1 LSPPADLETPSPETA
16 SPETAAPD
24 VNEPERSTRNNWNN
38 QVRRHALMQPDA
50 LALRFEGAS
59 ITWSQLSDRVDR
71 FAGVLSRRG
80 VGFGDRVLILML
92 NRPEYL
98 EAVLAINALGALAVP
113 VNFRM
118 TPPEVSFLA
127 ENSGA
132 ALMVT
137 DETLAPLAGAVAD
150 RTDSLYEI
158 ITVGETYEALLAES
172 TPASPVDVPDS
183 APALIMYTSGT
194 TGRPKGAVLTHSNMA
209 AQSLTC
215 IRALQMRGVDEIG
228 FCASPMFHIAALG
241 SLAPNLQLGIP
252 TVVYPVGAFDPAALL
267 DVLEA
272 EGVTTLFLVPV
283 QWQAMCAEQS
293 RHPRKLRLRVI
304 SWGAAPASD
313 TVLEAM
319 AETFP
324 DALNVAVFGQTEMS
338 PITCVLDG
346 EDALR
351 KLGSVGR
358 VIPTIAARIVDDE
371 MNDVA
376 QGEIGE
382 IVYRGPTLMEGYWQ
396 DPSATA
402 DAFAGGWFH
411 SGDLVRQ
418 DEEGFVFVVDRKK
431 DMIISGGE
439 NIYCAEVENVLFGH
453 PRILEAAVI
462 GRLDDRWGEVPVA
475 VVALHDSESAD
486 LTLEELTTWL
496 GERLARYK
504 HPKELVVVDALPR
517 NASGK
522 VVKVALRKTYSPT
535 PA

>member
-1 LSPPADLETPSPETA
+1 M
-16 SPETAAPD
+16 AAHSD
-24 VNEPERSTRNNWNN
+24 EPHRSIRINWNN

-50 LALRFEGAS
+50 VALRFQGAS
-59 ITWSQLSDRVDR
+59 ITWSTLGDRVAR
-71 FAGVLSRRG
+71 FARVLADNDIEY
-80 VGFGDRVLILML
+80 GDRVLILML

-98 EAVLAINALGALAVP
+98 ETVLAVNALGALAVP

-118 TPPEVSFLA
+118 TPPEVAFLA
-127 ENSGA
+127 QNSGA
-132 ALMVT
+132 KVLVT
-137 DETLAPLAGAVAD
+137 DDTLSPLADAVLAQVDSLNTKITTGTEYETLLSDA
-150 RTDSLYEI
+150 
-158 ITVGETYEALLAES
+158 
-172 TPASPVDVPDS
+172 TPAEPVDVPDD

-194 TGRPKGAVLTHSNMA
+194 TGRPKGAVLTHSNMQ
-209 AQSLTC
+209 AQALTC
-215 IRALQMRGVDEIG
+215 IRALRMHGVDEVG

-241 SLAPNLQLGIP
+241 SLAPSLQLGVP
-252 TVVYPVGAFDPAALL
+252 TVIYPVGAFDPSALL
-267 DVLEA
+267 DVLAA

-293 RHPRKLRLRVI
+293 RNPRSLKLRVI

-313 TVLEAM
+313 TILKAM
-319 AETFP
+319 AATFP

-358 VIPTIAARIVDDE
+358 VIPTIAARVVDDD
-371 MNDVA
+371 MNDVEP
-376 QGEIGE
+376 GSVGE
-382 IVYRGPTLMEGYWQ
+382 IVYRGPTLMREYWQ
-396 DPSATA
+396 NPDATA
-402 DAFAGGWFH
+402 DAFHGGWFH

-418 DEEGFVFVVDRKK
+418 DDEGFVFVVDRKK

-462 GRLDDRWGEVPVA
+462 GRPDDKWGEVPVA
-475 VVALHDSESAD
+475 IVALNDEGPD
-486 LTLEELTTWL
+486 LGLDELSSWL
-496 GERLARYK
+496 GDHLARYK
-504 HPKELVVVDALPR
+504 HPKELVTVDALPR

-522 VVKVALRKTYSPT
+522 VVKVALRNTYSPT

>member
-1 LSPPADLETPSPETA
+1 MTVLY
-16 SPETAAPD
+16 
-24 VNEPERSTRNNWNN
+24 EPQRSRRNNWNN

-50 LALRFEGAS
+50 VALRFQGAS
-59 ITWSQLSDRVDR
+59 TSWSELSDRVDR

-118 TPPEVSFLA
+118 TPPEVAFLA
-127 ENSGA
+127 QNSGSR
-132 ALMVT
+132 LLVT
-137 DETLAPLAGAVAD
+137 DETLSPLADAVVAQV
-150 RTDSLYEI
+150 DSLTEKI
-158 ITVGETYEALLAES
+158 VVGKEYEALLADSE
-172 TPASPVDVPDS
+172 PAEPVDVPDD

-194 TGRPKGAVLTHSNMA
+194 TGRPKGAVLTHANMQ
-209 AQSLTC
+209 AQALTC
-215 IRALQMRGVDEIG
+215 IRALQMHGIDEVG

-241 SLAPNLQLGIP
+241 SLAPSLQLGIP
-252 TVVYPVGAFDPAALL
+252 TVVYPVGAFDPATLL
-267 DVLEA
+267 DVLAA
-272 EGVTTLFLVPV
+272 ERVTTLFLVPV

-293 RHPRKLRLRVI
+293 RNPRDLNLRVI

-319 AETFP
+319 AATFP
-324 DALNVAVFGQTEMS
+324 NAQNVAVFGQTEMS

-358 VIPTIAARIVDDE
+358 VIPTIAARVVDDE

-376 QGEIGE
+376 PGEIGE
-382 IVYRGPTLMEGYWQ
+382 IVYRGPTLMQGYWENP
-396 DPSATA
+396 DGTA
-402 DAFAGGWFH
+402 DAFHGGWFH

-418 DEEGFVFVVDRKK
+418 DDEGFVFVVDRKK

-439 NIYCAEVENVLFGH
+439 NVYCAEVENVLFGH

-462 GRLDDRWGEVPVA
+462 GRPDDKWGEVPVA
-475 VVALHDSESAD
+475 VVALKDSED
-486 LTLEELTTWL
+486 LTLD
-496 GERLARYK
+496 
-504 HPKELVVVDALPR
+504 ELVVWLGDHLARFKHPRELVIVDALPR

-522 VVKVALRKTYSPT
+522 VVKVALRQSHSTT

>member
-1 LSPPADLETPSPETA
+1 MLD
-16 SPETAAPD
+16 
-24 VNEPERSTRNNWNN
+24 EPQRSRRNNWNN

-50 LALRFEGAS
+50 VALRFQGAS
-59 ITWSQLSDRVDR
+59 ITWSELDDRVAR

-98 EAVLAINALGALAVP
+98 EAVLAVNALGALAVP

-118 TPPEVSFLA
+118 TPPEVAFLA
-127 ENSGA
+127 QNSGSHIV
-132 ALMVT
+132 VT
-137 DETLAPLAGAVAD
+137 DETLSPLAGAVAAQV
-150 RTDSLYEI
+150 DSLGETI
-158 ITVGETYEALLAES
+158 VVGEAYEHLIAES
-172 TPASPVDVPDS
+172 EPAEEVDVPDD

-194 TGRPKGAVLTHSNMA
+194 TGRPKGAVLTHANMQ
-209 AQSLTC
+209 AQALTC
-215 IRALQMRGVDEIG
+215 IRALQMHGVDEVG

-241 SLAPNLQLGIP
+241 SLAPSLQLGIP
-252 TVVYPVGAFDPAALL
+252 TVVYPVGAFDPATLL
-267 DVLEA
+267 DVLAA

-293 RHPRKLRLRVI
+293 RNPRKLSLRVI

-313 TVLEAM
+313 TILKAM
-319 AETFP
+319 AATFP

-358 VIPTIAARIVDDE
+358 VIPTISARIVDDE

-376 QGEIGE
+376 PGEIGE
-382 IVYRGPTLMEGYWQ
+382 IVYRGPTLMQEYWHNP
-396 DPSATA
+396 DATA
-402 DAFAGGWFH
+402 DAFGGGWFH

-418 DEEGFVFVVDRKK
+418 DDEGFVFVVDRKK

-439 NIYCAEVENVLFGH
+439 NIYCAEVENVLYGH

-462 GRLDDRWGEVPVA
+462 GRPDGRWGEVPVA
-475 VVALHDSESAD
+475 VVALNDSES
-486 LTLEELTTWL
+486 LTLEELNTWL
-496 GERLARYK
+496 GDHLARFK
-504 HPKELVVVDALPR
+504 HPKELVLVDALPR